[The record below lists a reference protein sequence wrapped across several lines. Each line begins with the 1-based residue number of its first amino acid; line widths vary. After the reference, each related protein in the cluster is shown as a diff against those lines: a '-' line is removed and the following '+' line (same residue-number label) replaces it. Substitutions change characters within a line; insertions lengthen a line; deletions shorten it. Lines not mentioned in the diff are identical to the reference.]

1 MILSP
6 LWAHFKWLFLQKCT
20 DLHVLYFLWQLTPH
34 IDSTFF
40 TWPTMSYRTVKGK
53 MPLFTAQP
61 SPKSCV
67 TLSRWSSESFP
78 FKPSNVQ
85 WKCWSRSMF
94 HNCLYM
100 YITRKKICLLR
111 YYFLLPPQ
119 SRRWPEGD
127 QISGE
132 DSVHL
137 GGQGCLFRDAHLRAQ
152 EQFSQRRVTG
162 WNTCR
167 TKKWALGSLLVH
179 FLPNARHLNISFL
192 YTVIFSLLFNR
203 LVDYLM
209 WFFS

>member
-67 TLSRWSSESFP
+67 TLSHWSSESFLL
-78 FKPSNVQ
+78 KPSNVQ

-100 YITRKKICLLR
+100 YITRKRFVFWGIIFC
-111 YYFLLPPQ
+111 FLFSQ
-119 SRRWPEGD
+119 DGD
-127 QISGE
+127 QKVIKSLERILSIWEDRGVYSGTLISE
-132 DSVHL
+132 
-137 GGQGCLFRDAHLRAQ
+137 LRSSLVKEESPVETPV
-152 EQFSQRRVTG
+152 EQKSE
-162 WNTCR
+162 
-167 TKKWALGSLLVH
+167 H
-179 FLPNARHLNISFL
+179 
-192 YTVIFSLLFNR
+192 
-203 LVDYLM
+203 
-209 WFFS
+209 

>member
-67 TLSRWSSESFP
+67 TLSRWSSESFLL
-78 FKPSNVQ
+78 KPSNVQ

-100 YITRKKICLLR
+100 YITRKKDLSFEVL
-111 YYFLLPPQ
+111 F
-119 SRRWPEGD
+119 SASSSVKTVTRRWSNLWRGFCP
-127 QISGE
+127 SGRTG
-132 DSVHL
+132 VFI
-137 GGQGCLFRDAHLRAQ
+137 QGRS
-152 EQFSQRRVTG
+152 SQSSGAV
-162 WNTCR
+162 
-167 TKKWALGSLLVH
+167 
-179 FLPNARHLNISFL
+179 
-192 YTVIFSLLFNR
+192 
-203 LVDYLM
+203 
-209 WFFS
+209 